1 LHSSR
6 SSYSKIRE
14 NEVRLSERK
23 ERLQD
28 KNYFKM
34 AVSFRQ
40 RSITFL
46 TFLLT
51 CLALALLAGGLST
64 QYWVVAQAEIKNKT
78 QASGFINF
86 GLFEG
91 TRRLNVGYGERRT
104 PMDILDILY
113 KDNSFMIK
121 DLYITTLGCICA
133 SMLFGILSAIMA
145 IVNTASTP
153 SEKICQIP
161 GMITLNVLAAITSG
175 GALLTWII
183 QYFVK
188 LRNNVLIRDI
198 REKPFFWT
206 SKGLANIG
214 HSFWLV
220 VVAFAIFILNITILH
235 FLRTKRKKKQDNKRA
250 IVEATTKPNGNLM
263 LY

>member
-1 LHSSR
+1 
-6 SSYSKIRE
+6 
-14 NEVRLSERK
+14 
-23 ERLQD
+23 
-28 KNYFKM
+28 M

-161 GMITLNVLAAITSG
+161 GKTSFFPLLMFPLLISYPSHPWSWLAATLG
-175 GALLTWII
+175 GCL
-183 QYFVK
+183 
-188 LRNNVLIRDI
+188 
-198 REKPFFWT
+198 
-206 SKGLANIG
+206 
-214 HSFWLV
+214 
-220 VVAFAIFILNITILH
+220 
-235 FLRTKRKKKQDNKRA
+235 KK
-250 IVEATTKPNGNLM
+250 
-263 LY
+263 

>member
-1 LHSSR
+1 
-6 SSYSKIRE
+6 
-14 NEVRLSERK
+14 
-23 ERLQD
+23 
-28 KNYFKM
+28 
-34 AVSFRQ
+34 
-40 RSITFL
+40 
-46 TFLLT
+46 
-51 CLALALLAGGLST
+51 
-64 QYWVVAQAEIKNKT
+64 
-78 QASGFINF
+78 
-86 GLFEG
+86 
-91 TRRLNVGYGERRT
+91 
-104 PMDILDILY
+104 
-113 KDNSFMIK
+113 
-121 DLYITTLGCICA
+121 
-133 SMLFGILSAIMA
+133 
-145 IVNTASTP
+145 
-153 SEKICQIP
+153 
-161 GMITLNVLAAITSG
+161 MITLNVLAAITSG

-263 LY
+263 LYSIRKVQNNDWNKAPLTYSVEAINLTHIEGRIEESCCRPRGGFDTCTNTCLAPAVVNHKI

>member
-1 LHSSR
+1 MFTFSAPIRLYHQICQSLRDTCTNRGRWQCPWLVLWSRDFVCDCLHSSR

-161 GMITLNVLAAITSG
+161 GKTS
-175 GALLTWII
+175 
-183 QYFVK
+183 FF
-188 LRNNVLIRDI
+188 
-198 REKPFFWT
+198 PF
-206 SKGLANIG
+206 
-214 HSFWLV
+214 
-220 VVAFAIFILNITILH
+220 
-235 FLRTKRKKKQDNKRA
+235 
-250 IVEATTKPNGNLM
+250 
-263 LY
+263 